1 MDDTREL
8 LAILNDL
15 PRHKPLTRVHIH
27 TLAYQAVFTLR
38 DNNKWMSGITTAV
51 KSSLTAT
58 RSVTGGSTV
67 LLLFLYSSTSLS
79 LRLSIEFPNS
89 HPLTSLIPGMCV
101 VMKVLTPPR

>member
-8 LAILNDL
+8 LAILNEL
-15 PRHKPLTRVHIH
+15 PRQKPLTRVHIH

-58 RSVTGGSTV
+58 RSV
-67 LLLFLYSSTSLS
+67 
-79 LRLSIEFPNS
+79 
-89 HPLTSLIPGMCV
+89 
-101 VMKVLTPPR
+101 